1 MSKKEDYYGL
11 FESMEVGKNQWVECD
26 EVPNLRSYLNRF
38 RTETGRVIKS
48 RYDRDLKKLLL
59 WRVS

>member
-1 MSKKEDYYGL
+1 MSKKEEYYTL
-11 FESMEVGKNQWVECD
+11 FESMEVGKQQWVESE
-26 EVPNLRSYLNRF
+26 EVPNLRAYLNRF
-38 RTETGRVIKS
+38 RTETGHVIKS